1 MLQRLPQ
8 RVRGERKKLAQV
20 ARIQA
25 RGQLHIPTPDQAN
38 DQQVEIDEA
47 LAAVGLVAV
56 DAQGNTPSPDLA
68 YLWPCNLPI
77 FNAWQRI
84 QTQWR
89 TGGMGQ
95 RTGLDYAGVLAYL
108 RDASGIHPRRQA
120 EIFAGIQAM
129 EFAALDEMD
138 KHKG

>member
-8 RVRGERKKLAQV
+8 RVRSKGKKLAQV

-25 RGQLHIPTPDQAN
+25 RGHLHIPTPDKAN
-38 DQQVEIDEA
+38 DHQAEIDEA
-47 LAAVGLVAV
+47 LAAIGLVAM
-56 DAQGNTPSPDLA
+56 DGDGNAPDLV
-68 YLWPCNLPI
+68 YLWPCNLST

-84 QTQWR
+84 QTQWL
-89 TGGMGQ
+89 TGSMGQ
-95 RTGLDYAGVLAYL
+95 RTGLNYAGVLSYL
-108 RDASGIHPRRQA
+108 RNASGIRPRHVA